1 MPMVSKKSVEKIVNI
16 MEQNMLT
23 LKNLLKQRGLENFSN
38 EKLEKVESKIS
49 ELRKFSN
56 GEEEFIIKNRDRIM
70 EIQEECIEIIDSYSK
85 ELDDTR
91 AFIVQNKSASSQ
103 RSTELITSILNNL
116 IEKQQDQ
123 INFYNSEISEFK
135 KLLHHDS
142 DTPSTVIDFMRLRN
156 RRCEEYI
163 GWFETI
169 KKSWTEKSP
178 LTLDDLKKFGEE
190 IEGIIE
196 KLEND
201 NDLSQDKIDG
211 YDEMSDIDSDTP
223 HAMKG
228 YFEYL
233 IEKQELDIESLEE
246 LIAVIDNDVEFD
258 ENEDDIHENDTPYEA
273 PNSQNIS
280 NEQLDIIKTRLAKGE
295 ITIEEYNTLKS
306 ILE

>member
-1 MPMVSKKSVEKIVNI
+1 MVSKKSVEKIVNI

-23 LKNLLKQRGLENFSN
+23 LKSVLKQRGLENFSN
-38 EKLEKVESKIS
+38 EKLMKVESRID
-49 ELRKFSN
+49 ELRQFGK
-56 GEEEFIIKNRDRIM
+56 GEEEYIIKNRDRIM

-85 ELDDTR
+85 ELDDTMTS
-91 AFIVQNKSASSQ
+91 IVQNKSALSQ
-103 RSTELITSILNNL
+103 RSNEVATSILNNL

-163 GWFETI
+163 EWFETL
-169 KKSWTEKSP
+169 KKSWTGKST
-178 LTLDDLKKFGEE
+178 LTIEDLEKFGEE

-201 NDLSQDKIDG
+201 NDSSQDKIDG
-211 YDEMSDIDSDTP
+211 YDGISDIDSDTP

-246 LIAVIDNDVEFD
+246 LREVIDDAKFD
-258 ENEDDIHENDTPYEA
+258 ENEDDIHEKDPPYEK
-273 PNSQNIS
+273 PSFQNTS
-280 NEQLDIIKTRLAKGE
+280 GEQLDIIKTRLAKGE

>member
-1 MPMVSKKSVEKIVNI
+1 MVSKKSVEKIVNI

-23 LKNLLKQRGLENFSN
+23 LKSVLKQRGLENFSN
-38 EKLEKVESKIS
+38 EKLMKVESRID
-49 ELRKFSN
+49 ELRQFGK
-56 GEEEFIIKNRDRIM
+56 GEEEYIIKNRDRIM

-85 ELDDTR
+85 ELDDTMTS
-91 AFIVQNKSASSQ
+91 IVQNKSALSQ
-103 RSTELITSILNNL
+103 RSNELATSILNNL

-163 GWFETI
+163 EWFETL
-169 KKSWTEKSP
+169 KKSWTGKST
-178 LTLDDLKKFGEE
+178 LTIEDLEKFGEE

-201 NDLSQDKIDG
+201 NDSSQDKIDG
-211 YDEMSDIDSDTP
+211 YDGISDIDSDTP

-246 LIAVIDNDVEFD
+246 LREVIDDAKFD
-258 ENEDDIHENDTPYEA
+258 ENEDDIHEKDPPYEK
-273 PNSQNIS
+273 PSFQNTS
-280 NEQLDIIKTRLAKGE
+280 GEQLDIIKTRLAKGE

>member
-16 MEQNMLT
+16 MEQNMST
-23 LKNLLKQRGLENFSN
+23 LKSVLKQRGLENFSN
-38 EKLEKVESKIS
+38 ETITKVESKID
-49 ELRKFSN
+49 ELRQFGN
-56 GEEEFIIKNRDRIM
+56 GEEEYIIKNRDRIM

-85 ELDDTR
+85 KFDDAR
-91 AFIVQNKSASSQ
+91 ASIVQNKSALSQ
-103 RSTELITSILNNL
+103 KSTELVTSILNNL

-169 KKSWTEKSP
+169 KKSWTGKST
-178 LTLDDLKKFGEE
+178 LTVEDLEKFGEE
-190 IEGIIE
+190 IDGIIE

-201 NDLSQDKIDG
+201 NDSSQDKIDM
-211 YDEMSDIDSDTP
+211 YEEMSDIDSDTP

-228 YFEYL
+228 FFEYL
-233 IEKQELDIESLEE
+233 IEQQELDIESLEDIHE
-246 LIAVIDNDVEFD
+246 LIEDVEFD
-258 ENEDDIHENDTPYEA
+258 ENEDDIHEKDPSYEE
-273 PNSQNIS
+273 PSFQNTS
-280 NEQLDIIKTRLAKGE
+280 GEQLDIIKTRLAKGE